1 VIAIQQGISK
11 EKGREIVA
19 LVKQTKLKVQ
29 SQIQD
34 EQVRVTGKNTD
45 DLQTVIQLLKGK
57 DLGVEMQFVNRRP

>member
-29 SQIQD
+29 S
-34 EQVRVTGKNTD
+34 RSRTSRSG
-45 DLQTVIQLLKGK
+45 
-57 DLGVEMQFVNRRP
+57 